1 MKILMLMVYAM
12 SQDVALCC
20 CALFAGGA
28 CYVSLVE
35 QPTILRARKDLTGAY
50 ILLAQ
55 PRPAV
60 FETAFAAIGAL
71 AGIMAGI
78 SGSAG
83 WWLAGGLLLAAAF
96 VFRLAMVGPQTRRI
110 LEIGL
115 HGDLDDAHEHLERLE
130 KLHAVQSLL
139 GLGALFTF
147 IFGT

>member
-1 MKILMLMVYAM
+1 MKMLMVMLYAM

-20 CALFAGGA
+20 CALFAGGS

-35 QPTILRARKDLTGAY
+35 QPTILRAREDLTGAY

-60 FETAFAAIGAL
+60 FETAFAAFGAL
-71 AGIMAGI
+71 AGIVAGI

-83 WWLAGGLLLAAAF
+83 WWLAGGLLLATAF
-96 VFRLAMVGPQTRRI
+96 VYRLAVIGPQTRRI
-110 LEIGL
+110 LEMGL
-115 HGDLDDAHEHLERLE
+115 HGDLDNAHGQLKRLA
-130 KLHAVQSLL
+130 KLHAAQSLL